1 MKPQYAFTRAQVTP
15 AGMKPTRKGIIIQWE
30 DGTDL
35 SYDFR
40 GLRLACPCASCIDEN
55 TGEKLLVP
63 AMVPVD
69 ITASHMESVGA
80 YAVKFNFSDG
90 HSTGIYP
97 FALLRHIGEARAKAI
112 AEREK

>member
-1 MKPQYAFTRAQVTP
+1 MMKSPFTPAQITP

-63 AMVPVD
+63 TMVPVD
-69 ITASHMESVGA
+69 IGVSQIESVGA
-80 YAVKFNFSDG
+80 YALKF
-90 HSTGIYP
+90 P
-97 FALLRHIGEARAKAI
+97 LLRHIGEARAKAV
-112 AEREK
+112 AEMENNS